1 MCSVIWY
8 FIYLLIFMFLVT
20 SEQRVFFL
28 VFTFNFYSFFGDE
41 SIWISCPFENLVY
54 VLLLSSKCSL
64 FILDTSPLSDT
75 CVRNWVVLMSHFIIQ
90 WVQPL
95 MNFWVP
101 TRMSEPLVS
110 TFILR
115 STHIEL
121 YRSLFKITND
131 TWETSVLLPDFVQPE
146 SPLWKVGGKVK
157 WDSTNLINTNWHLIF
172 YTLHFV
178 SPFMDEY
185 IISTWY
191 SSILHQVS
199 STLQM
204 H

>member
-1 MCSVIWY
+1 MCVSIVCFFVLLQDQPTFYPISYWLYLGCLQVLEMLVRNAPTAMSKSPGCFMFWPGFGVVSHSKLLAFYMSVQC
-8 FIYLLIFMFLVT
+8 YLIFHLLTFMFLVT

-75 CVRNWVVLMSHFIIQ
+75 CVRNWVVLMGHFIIQ

-101 TRMSEPLVS
+101 TRMSEPLMS

-121 YRSLFKITND
+121 YRSL
-131 TWETSVLLPDFVQPE
+131 LR
-146 SPLWKVGGKVK
+146 
-157 WDSTNLINTNWHLIF
+157 
-172 YTLHFV
+172 
-178 SPFMDEY
+178 
-185 IISTWY
+185 
-191 SSILHQVS
+191 
-199 STLQM
+199 
-204 H
+204 